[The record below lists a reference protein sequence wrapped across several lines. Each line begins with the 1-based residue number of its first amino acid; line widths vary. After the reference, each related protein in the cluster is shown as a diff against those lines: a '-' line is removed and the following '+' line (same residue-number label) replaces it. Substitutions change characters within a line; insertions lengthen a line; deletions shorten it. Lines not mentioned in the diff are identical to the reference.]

1 MGPLTA
7 LKIHHNSKYREK
19 LKYPASSLS
28 PKTKNRF
35 PLPFNSNIQNH
46 YRKPSDLD
54 SSPSFQHHCLKT
66 KRTFQTTLEFP
77 RSYPHLF
84 SFSHL
89 LYSCLHLFLSLFAM
103 GSSRYIFKPTPF
115 KSSWYM
121 LHKWSSC
128 AVLSLLTP
136 NLKKRTEPRIE
147 NSLLIR
153 SQACRSTQTTTWA
166 LLSSMNSRSRLPS
179 FSKRR

>member
-1 MGPLTA
+1 MIQPEVGPLTA

-35 PLPFNSNIQNH
+35 PFPFNSNIQNH

-89 LYSCLHLFLSLFAM
+89 LYSCLHLFLSL
-103 GSSRYIFKPTPF
+103 
-115 KSSWYM
+115 
-121 LHKWSSC
+121 
-128 AVLSLLTP
+128 SLL
-136 NLKKRTEPRIE
+136 
-147 NSLLIR
+147 
-153 SQACRSTQTTTWA
+153 WA
-166 LLSSMNSRSRLPS
+166 LHLTSSNQPLSRAVGICCINGVVVLFCPCLRPISKKEQNPELKILFLSDHRHVDQPKQQHGHS
-179 FSKRR
+179 FPP